1 MVGDDRAGFD
11 HSDIG
16 YSQVFDPLK
25 GRTMATPAIRD
36 VMSGPVITI
45 DPDASAADAARLMRD
60 QDTGD
65 VVVTVGSDLKG
76 IVTDR
81 DLAVRLVAEDLD
93 PQTAVREVCTTDPIT
108 VDADDSIETAAELM
122 KEYSVRRLPVREAGT
137 VAGFISLG
145 DLTQYIDTDTT
156 LSEISQSAP
165 NW

>member
-1 MVGDDRAGFD
+1 
-11 HSDIG
+11 
-16 YSQVFDPLK
+16 
-25 GRTMATPAIRD
+25 MATPALRD

-60 QDTGD
+60 EDTGD
-65 VVVTVGSDLKG
+65 VVVATGDELQG

-108 VDADDSIETAAELM
+108 VDADESITAAASLM
-122 KEYSVRRLPVREAGT
+122 KEYSVRRLPVRDAGV

-156 LSEISQSAP
+156 LAEISQSAP